1 MNYTTHDID
10 FIWKDDPFNPR
21 RVSVVKAT
29 RELTEEETDELL
41 DLDNGGGFFAFRH
54 DEQIQGDHGEFIVLA
69 VYDEERVQV

>member
-29 RELTEEETDELL
+29 RDLTEDEFDELL
-41 DLDNGGGFFAFRH
+41 DLENDGGFFAFRH
-54 DEQIQGDHGEFIVLA
+54 DEEILGDQGEFIVLA
-69 VYDEERVQV
+69 VYDTEETV